1 MSSTA
6 QSLAGKRI
14 ASLLDENSFVEI
26 GGYVTARNTDF
37 NLSEKETPAD
47 GVITGYGVID
57 GSLVYVYSQDVSVLN
72 GSIGEMHAK
81 KITNLYDLAMKT
93 GAPIIGLL
101 DCAGLRL
108 QEATDALNAFGEI
121 YTKQVMA
128 SGVIPQIT
136 GIFGTCGGGLAV
148 VPALTDFTF
157 MEANKGRLFV
167 NAPNALEGN
176 EISKCDTSSA
186 AYQSEHAGLVDVMG
200 SEEDILAQMRELVS
214 MLPSNF
220 EDNSS
225 YIECTDDLNRVCPE
239 LENCAGD
246 TSIAL
251 SQIADNQEFF
261 EVKAEYAKDMVTGFI
276 RLNGATVG
284 CVANRSELYNEE
296 GEKTETF
303 EKVLS
308 ARGCKKAA
316 EFVKFCDAFDIPVL
330 TLTNVKGYKATKCSE
345 ANMARSAAELTNAY
359 ISATVPKVNV
369 VVGEAFGSAYL
380 TMNSKSTGA
389 DMVFAWPN
397 AQIGMMDAKLAGKIL
412 YADADAAT
420 INEKAAEYAML
431 QSSALSAAK
440 RGYVDTIIQAEDTRK
455 YVIGAFE
462 MLFTKRENR
471 PSKKHGTV

>member
-6 QSLAGKRI
+6 QTLAGKRI

-200 SEEDILAQMRELVS
+200 SEEDILAQMRELIS

-225 YIECTDDLNRVCPE
+225 YIECTDDLNRICPN

-397 AQIGMMDAKLAGKIL
+397 AQIGMMDAKLAAKIM

>member
-6 QSLAGKRI
+6 QTLAGKRI

-157 MEANKGRLFV
+157 METSKGRLFV

-225 YIECTDDLNRVCPE
+225 YIECTDDLNRVCPN

-296 GEKTETF
+296 GERTETF

-389 DMVFAWPN
+389 DMVFAWTN
-397 AQIGMMDAKLAGKIL
+397 AQIGMMDAKLAAKIM

-471 PSKKHGTV
+471 PGKKHGTV

>member
-6 QSLAGKRI
+6 QTLASKRI
-14 ASLLDENSFVEI
+14 NSLLDENSFVEI

-47 GVITGYGVID
+47 GVVTGYGVID
-57 GSLVYVYSQDVSVLN
+57 GSLVYVYSQDASVLN

-81 KITNLYDLAMKT
+81 KIANLYDLAMKT

-157 MEANKGRLFV
+157 MEDTKGRLFV
-167 NAPNALEGN
+167 NSPNALEGN

-186 AYQSEHAGLVDVMG
+186 AYQSEHAGLVDVVG
-200 SEEDILAQMRELVS
+200 SEEEILGQMRTLIS

-225 YIECTDDLNRVCPE
+225 YIECADDLNRVCPE
-239 LENCAGD
+239 LENCVGD

-261 EVKAEYAKDMVTGFI
+261 EVKAAYAKDMVTGFI

-284 CVANRSELYNEE
+284 CVANRSEVYNEE

-303 EKVLS
+303 ENVLS

-316 EFVKFCDAFDIPVL
+316 EFVKFCDAFEIPVL

-345 ANMARSAAELTNAY
+345 SNMARNAAELTNAF
-359 ISATVPKVNV
+359 ISATVPKVNIV
-369 VVGEAFGSAYL
+369 IGEAFGSAYL

-389 DMVFAWPN
+389 DMVFAWQN
-397 AQIGMMDAKLAGKIL
+397 AQIGMMDAKLAAKIM
-412 YADADAAT
+412 YADADAAI

-440 RGYVDTIIQAEDTRK
+440 RGYVDTIIEAEDTRK

-462 MLFTKRENR
+462 MLFTKREDR

>member
-1 MSSTA
+1 
-6 QSLAGKRI
+6 
-14 ASLLDENSFVEI
+14 
-26 GGYVTARNTDF
+26 
-37 NLSEKETPAD
+37 
-47 GVITGYGVID
+47 
-57 GSLVYVYSQDVSVLN
+57 
-72 GSIGEMHAK
+72 
-81 KITNLYDLAMKT
+81 MKT

-157 MEANKGRLFV
+157 MEDTKGRLFV
-167 NAPNALEGN
+167 NSPNALEGN

-186 AYQSEHAGLVDVMG
+186 AYQSEHAGLVDVVG
-200 SEEDILAQMRELVS
+200 SEEEILGQMRTLIS

-225 YIECTDDLNRVCPE
+225 YIECADDLNRVCPE
-239 LENCAGD
+239 LENCVGD

-261 EVKAEYAKDMVTGFI
+261 EVKAAYAKDMVTGFI

-284 CVANRSELYNEE
+284 CVANRSEVYNEE

-303 EKVLS
+303 ENVLS

-316 EFVKFCDAFDIPVL
+316 EFVKFCDAFEIPVL

-345 ANMARSAAELTNAY
+345 SNMARNAAELTNAF
-359 ISATVPKVNV
+359 ISATVPKVNIV
-369 VVGEAFGSAYL
+369 IGEAFGSAYL

-397 AQIGMMDAKLAGKIL
+397 AQIGMMDAKLAAKIM

-440 RGYVDTIIQAEDTRK
+440 RGYVDTIIEAEDTRK

-462 MLFTKRENR
+462 MLFTKREDR

>member
-6 QSLAGKRI
+6 QSLASKRI
-14 ASLLDENSFVEI
+14 FSLLDENSFVEI

-397 AQIGMMDAKLAGKIL
+397 AQIGMMDAKLAAKIM

>member
-6 QSLAGKRI
+6 QTLAGKRI

-148 VPALTDFTF
+148 VPALTDFTL

-225 YIECTDDLNRVCPE
+225 YIECTDDLNRICPD

-397 AQIGMMDAKLAGKIL
+397 AQIGMMDAKLAAKIM

>member
-6 QSLAGKRI
+6 QTLAGKRI

-186 AYQSEHAGLVDVMG
+186 AYQSEHAGLVDVTG

-225 YIECTDDLNRVCPE
+225 YIECTDDLNRICPD

-284 CVANRSELYNEE
+284 CVANRSEHYNEE

-397 AQIGMMDAKLAGKIL
+397 AQIGMMDAKLAAKIM
-412 YADADAAT
+412 YADSDAAT

-440 RGYVDTIIQAEDTRK
+440 RGYVDTIIEAEDTRK

-462 MLFTKRENR
+462 MLFTKREDR

>member
-6 QSLAGKRI
+6 QTLAGKRI

-296 GEKTETF
+296 GEKTEIF

-397 AQIGMMDAKLAGKIL
+397 AQIGMMDAKLAAKIM

>member
-6 QSLAGKRI
+6 QTLASKRI
-14 ASLLDENSFVEI
+14 NSLLDENSFVEI

-47 GVITGYGVID
+47 GVVTGYGVID
-57 GSLVYVYSQDVSVLN
+57 GSLVYVYSQDASVLN

-81 KITNLYDLAMKT
+81 KIANLYDLAMKT

-148 VPALTDFTF
+148 VSALTDFTF
-157 MEANKGRLFV
+157 MEDTKGRLFV
-167 NAPNALEGN
+167 NSPNALEGN

-186 AYQSEHAGLVDVMG
+186 AYQSEHAGLVDAVG
-200 SEEDILAQMRELVS
+200 SEEEILGQMRTLIS

-225 YIECTDDLNRVCPE
+225 YIECADDLNRVCPE
-239 LENCAGD
+239 LENCVGD

-261 EVKAEYAKDMVTGFI
+261 EVKAAYAKDMVTGFI

-284 CVANRSELYNEE
+284 CVANRSEVYNEE

-303 EKVLS
+303 ENVLS

-316 EFVKFCDAFDIPVL
+316 EFVKFCDAFEIPVL

-345 ANMARSAAELTNAY
+345 SNMARNAAELTNAF
-359 ISATVPKVNV
+359 ICATVPKVNIV
-369 VVGEAFGSAYL
+369 IGEAFGSAYL

-397 AQIGMMDAKLAGKIL
+397 AQIGMMDAKLAAKIM

-431 QSSALSAAK
+431 QSSALSAAR
-440 RGYVDTIIQAEDTRK
+440 RGYVDTIIEAEDTRK

-462 MLFTKRENR
+462 MLFTKREDR

>member
-6 QSLAGKRI
+6 QTLAGKRI

-81 KITNLYDLAMKT
+81 KITNLYDMAMKT

-186 AYQSEHAGLVDVMG
+186 AYQSEHAGLVDVLG
-200 SEEDILAQMRELVS
+200 NEEDILAQMRELIS

-225 YIECTDDLNRVCPE
+225 YIECADDLNRVCPE

-261 EVKAEYAKDMVTGFI
+261 EVKSEYAKDMVTGFI
-276 RLNGATVG
+276 RLNGATIG
-284 CVANRSELYNEE
+284 CVANRNELYNEN

-369 VVGEAFGSAYL
+369 IIGEAFGSAYL

-389 DMVFAWPN
+389 DMVFAWSN
-397 AQIGMMDAKLAGKIL
+397 AQIGMMDAKLAAKIM
-412 YADADAAT
+412 YADTDAAT

-431 QSSALSAAK
+431 QSSAISAAK

-471 PSKKHGTV
+471 PDKKHGTI

>member
-6 QSLAGKRI
+6 QTLAGKRI

-225 YIECTDDLNRVCPE
+225 YIECTDDLNRICPD

-359 ISATVPKVNV
+359 ISATVPKINV

-397 AQIGMMDAKLAGKIL
+397 AQIGMMDAKLAAKIM

>member
-6 QSLAGKRI
+6 QSLASKRI
-14 ASLLDENSFVEI
+14 FSLLDENSFVEI

-37 NLSEKETPAD
+37 NLSDKETPAD

-57 GSLVYVYSQDVSVLN
+57 GSLVYVYSQDASVLN

-81 KITNLYDLAMKT
+81 KIANLYDLAMKT
-93 GAPIIGLL
+93 GAPVIGLI

-136 GIFGTCGGGLAV
+136 GIFGTCGGGLSV
-148 VPALTDFTF
+148 VPGLTDFTF
-157 MEANKGRLFV
+157 MEAKKGRLFV

-186 AYQSEHAGLVDVMG
+186 AYQSENAGLVDVLG
-200 SEEDILAQMRELVS
+200 SEEEIFTQMRELIS
-214 MLPSNF
+214 MLPSNY

-225 YIECTDDLNRVCPE
+225 YIECTDDLNRVCPD
-239 LENCAGD
+239 LANCVGD
-246 TSIAL
+246 TAIAF
-251 SQIADNQEFF
+251 SQIADNNEFF
-261 EVKAEYAKDMVTGFI
+261 EVKAAYAKDMVTGFI
-276 RLNGATVG
+276 RLNGATIG
-284 CVANRSELYNEE
+284 CVANRCEIYNEE
-296 GEKTETF
+296 GEKTESF
-303 EKVLS
+303 ENVLS

-316 EFVKFCDAFDIPVL
+316 EFVKFCDAFEIPVL

-345 ANMARSAAELTNAY
+345 ANIARNAAELTNAF
-359 ISATVPKVNV
+359 ISATVPKVNIV
-369 VVGEAFGSAYL
+369 IGEAFGSAYL

-389 DMVFAWPN
+389 DMVFAWSN
-397 AQIGMMDAKLAGKIL
+397 AQIGMMDAKLAAKIM

-420 INEKAAEYAML
+420 VNEKAAEYAML

-440 RGYVDTIIQAEDTRK
+440 RGYVDTIIEAEDTRK

-462 MLFTKRENR
+462 MLFTKREDR

>member
-6 QSLAGKRI
+6 QTLAGKRI

-37 NLSEKETPAD
+37 NLSDKETPAD

-397 AQIGMMDAKLAGKIL
+397 AQIGMMDAKLAAKIM

>member
-6 QSLAGKRI
+6 QTLAGKRI

-148 VPALTDFTF
+148 VSALTDFTF

-397 AQIGMMDAKLAGKIL
+397 AQIGMMDAKLAAKIM

>member
-6 QSLAGKRI
+6 QTLAGKRI

-167 NAPNALEGN
+167 NAPNALEEN

-225 YIECTDDLNRVCPE
+225 YIECTDDLNRICPD

-397 AQIGMMDAKLAGKIL
+397 AQIGMMDAKLAAKIM

>member
-6 QSLAGKRI
+6 QTLAGKRI

-148 VPALTDFTF
+148 VPALADFTF

-225 YIECTDDLNRVCPE
+225 YIECTDDLNRICPD

-397 AQIGMMDAKLAGKIL
+397 AQIGMMDAKLAAKIM

>member
-1 MSSTA
+1 
-6 QSLAGKRI
+6 
-14 ASLLDENSFVEI
+14 
-26 GGYVTARNTDF
+26 
-37 NLSEKETPAD
+37 
-47 GVITGYGVID
+47 
-57 GSLVYVYSQDVSVLN
+57 
-72 GSIGEMHAK
+72 
-81 KITNLYDLAMKT
+81 MKT

-225 YIECTDDLNRVCPE
+225 YIECTDDLNRICPD

-303 EKVLS
+303 
-308 ARGCKKAA
+308 
-316 EFVKFCDAFDIPVL
+316 
-330 TLTNVKGYKATKCSE
+330 
-345 ANMARSAAELTNAY
+345 
-359 ISATVPKVNV
+359 
-369 VVGEAFGSAYL
+369 
-380 TMNSKSTGA
+380 
-389 DMVFAWPN
+389 
-397 AQIGMMDAKLAGKIL
+397 
-412 YADADAAT
+412 
-420 INEKAAEYAML
+420 
-431 QSSALSAAK
+431 
-440 RGYVDTIIQAEDTRK
+440 
-455 YVIGAFE
+455 
-462 MLFTKRENR
+462 
-471 PSKKHGTV
+471 

>member
-6 QSLAGKRI
+6 QSLASKRI
-14 ASLLDENSFVEI
+14 FSLLDENSFVEI

-37 NLSEKETPAD
+37 NLSDKETPAD

-57 GSLVYVYSQDVSVLN
+57 GSLVYVYSQDASVLN

-81 KITNLYDLAMKT
+81 KIANLYDLAMKT
-93 GAPIIGLL
+93 GAPVIGLI

-108 QEATDALNAFGEI
+108 QEATDALNAFGQI

-148 VPALTDFTF
+148 VPGLTDFTF
-157 MEANKGRLFV
+157 MEAKKGRLFV

-186 AYQSEHAGLVDVMG
+186 AYQSENAGLVDVLG
-200 SEEDILAQMRELVS
+200 SEEEIFTQMRELIS
-214 MLPSNF
+214 MLPSNY

-225 YIECTDDLNRVCPE
+225 YIECTDDLNRVCPD
-239 LENCAGD
+239 LANCVGD
-246 TSIAL
+246 TAIAF
-251 SQIADNQEFF
+251 SQIADNNEFF
-261 EVKAEYAKDMVTGFI
+261 EVKAAYAKDMVTGFI
-276 RLNGATVG
+276 RLNGATIG
-284 CVANRSELYNEE
+284 CVANRCEIYNEE
-296 GEKTETF
+296 GEKTESF
-303 EKVLS
+303 ENVLS

-316 EFVKFCDAFDIPVL
+316 EFVKFCDAFEIPVL

-345 ANMARSAAELTNAY
+345 ANIARNAAELTNAF
-359 ISATVPKVNV
+359 ISATVPKVNIV
-369 VVGEAFGSAYL
+369 IGEAFGSAYL

-389 DMVFAWPN
+389 DMVFAWSN
-397 AQIGMMDAKLAGKIL
+397 AQIGMMDAKLAAKIM

-420 INEKAAEYAML
+420 VNEKAAEYAML

-440 RGYVDTIIQAEDTRK
+440 RGYVDTIIEAEDTRK

-462 MLFTKRENR
+462 MLFTKREDR

>member
-6 QSLAGKRI
+6 QNLASKRI
-14 ASLLDENSFVEI
+14 NSLLDENSFVEI

-47 GVITGYGVID
+47 GVVTGYGVID
-57 GSLVYVYSQDVSVLN
+57 GSLVYVYSQDASVLN

-81 KITNLYDLAMKT
+81 KIANLYDLAMKT

-157 MEANKGRLFV
+157 MEDTKGRLFV
-167 NAPNALEGN
+167 NSPNALEGN

-186 AYQSEHAGLVDVMG
+186 AYQSEHAGLVDVVG
-200 SEEDILAQMRELVS
+200 SEEEILGQMRTLIS

-225 YIECTDDLNRVCPE
+225 YIECADDLNRVCPE
-239 LENCAGD
+239 LENCVGD

-261 EVKAEYAKDMVTGFI
+261 EVKAAYAKDMVTGFI

-284 CVANRSELYNEE
+284 CVANRSEVYNEE

-303 EKVLS
+303 ENVLS

-316 EFVKFCDAFDIPVL
+316 EFVKFCDAFEIPVL

-345 ANMARSAAELTNAY
+345 SNMARNAAELTNAF
-359 ISATVPKVNV
+359 ISATVPKVNIV
-369 VVGEAFGSAYL
+369 IGEAFGSAYL

-397 AQIGMMDAKLAGKIL
+397 AQIGMMDAKLAAKIM

-440 RGYVDTIIQAEDTRK
+440 RGYVDTIIEAEDTRK

-462 MLFTKRENR
+462 MLFTKREDR

>member
-6 QSLAGKRI
+6 QTLAGKRI

-225 YIECTDDLNRVCPE
+225 YIECTDDLNRICPD

-308 ARGCKKAA
+308 ARGCKKAT

-397 AQIGMMDAKLAGKIL
+397 AQIGMMDAKLAAKIM

>member
-6 QSLAGKRI
+6 QTLAGKRI

-225 YIECTDDLNRVCPE
+225 YIECTDDLNRICPD

-330 TLTNVKGYKATKCSE
+330 TLTNVKGYKATKCAE

-397 AQIGMMDAKLAGKIL
+397 AQIGMMDAKLAAKIM

>member
-6 QSLAGKRI
+6 QTLAGKRI

-316 EFVKFCDAFDIPVL
+316 EFIKFCDAFDIPVL

-397 AQIGMMDAKLAGKIL
+397 AQIGMMDAKLAAKIM